1 MPSEPL
7 RQAISAAYL
16 ADENKIAAERIAQAR
31 LSAAEEQATSALAR
45 QLVTRIREE
54 GNKRGSV
61 DAFMQEY
68 SLTAPEGVALMCL
81 AEALLRVPDNDTADR
96 LIKDKIGSA
105 DWESHRRKS
114 ESMFVNASTFALMLT
129 GRIVKLDETAKW
141 DFEGIFKKLVARSGE
156 PVIRQAV
163 TYAMR
168 ILGKQFVLG
177 RNIDEAMKEARKQE
191 ADGYRYSFDM
201 LGEAA
206 YTAHDAARYA
216 KSYRDALAAIAAAH
230 PKDSR
235 AIFERPSIS
244 VKLSALH
251 PRYEWVKRERVMSEL
266 LPIVVSLC
274 GLARDAG
281 LALTIDA
288 EEADRHDLMLDF
300 FEAVGEKLPGW
311 NGLGLAVQ
319 GYQKRAIP
327 TLAWLIDM
335 ARRQGRR
342 IPVRLVKGAYWD
354 TEIKRGQ
361 EQGLVDYPVFTR
373 KMTTDTS
380 YIACARAMLAA
391 QDAIYPQFATHNAH
405 TVAAIDTLA
414 TGKEYEFQRLHG
426 MGEALHEFYRDVRKG
441 GATRIYAPVG
451 SHEDLLAYLVRRLL
465 ENGANTSFVN
475 RLADR
480 DAPLDDIIADP
491 VEQLSKEP
499 SLRNP
504 RIPLPADM
512 LPGRRNSSG
521 FVWADPAVSGPT
533 IAAMH
538 DALVKPQVAGPI
550 VSGREITDNSHPV
563 FDPSDRTRKIGD
575 VAEVSEADVAKA
587 LDAAS
592 RVQYDWDAI
601 GGDGRAKILEGAA
614 DLFEQNRNYLMAVA
628 VREAGKTL
636 PNALGEVREAID
648 LLRYYAAQAREKFT
662 GGIALPGPTG
672 ESNQL
677 SLHGRGP
684 FFCVAPWNFPLAI
697 FAGQV
702 AGALAA
708 GNTVLA
714 KPAERTPLIAAA
726 AVKLMHRAGVP
737 ADVLH
742 LLPGRG
748 SKIGRV
754 VLSDERL
761 AGIAFTGS
769 TETAI
774 TLNRALA
781 ARDGALP
788 AIVAETGGMN
798 CMIADSTALPEQV
811 ARDVLSSAFDSA
823 GQRCS
828 ALRVLFVQDDVADK
842 MIEMIL
848 GAMDELV
855 LGDPFK
861 LSTDIGPVID
871 EAARNGLQEH
881 ADRMTRE
888 AKLLRKLPL
897 GPDCANGVFFAPHA
911 FEIDAISVL
920 KREVFGP
927 ILHVVR
933 YQGDKLDKVCDAINA
948 TGYGLTLG
956 IHSRIEDTADFARR
970 RVRVGNIYVNR
981 NQIGAVV
988 GVQPFGGEGL
998 SGTGPKAGGP
1008 HYLLRFAL
1016 ERTFTVNTTAAG
1028 GNAALMSAG

>member
-1 MPSEPL
+1 MPPQPL

-31 LSAAEEQATSALAR
+31 LSQAEAQATTALAGR
-45 QLVTRIREE
+45 LVTRIREE

-81 AEALLRVPDNDTADR
+81 AEALLRVPDSDTADR

-105 DWESHRRKS
+105 DWQSHRRKS
-114 ESMFVNASTFALMLT
+114 DSMFVNASTFALMLT

-141 DFEGIFKKLVARSGE
+141 DFEGIFRKLVARSGE

-168 ILGKQFVLG
+168 VLGKQFVLG
-177 RNIDEAMKEARKQE
+177 RTIQEAQKEARKQE

-216 KSYRDALAAIAAAH
+216 KSYRDALAAIALAH

-266 LPIVVSLC
+266 LPVVVTLC
-274 GLARDAG
+274 KQAREAD
-281 LALTIDA
+281 LALTVDA
-288 EEADRHDLMLDF
+288 EESDRHDLMLDF
-300 FEAVGEKLPGW
+300 FEAIGEKLPGW

-361 EQGLVDYPVFTR
+361 EQGLADYPVFTR

-380 YIACARAMLAA
+380 YLACARAMLAA
-391 QDAIYPQFATHNAH
+391 QDAVYPQFATHNAH

-426 MGEALHEFYRDVRKG
+426 MGEALHEFYRDIRKG

-512 LPGRRNSSG
+512 LPGRHNSSG
-521 FVWADPAVSGPT
+521 FVWADPAISAPT
-533 IAAMH
+533 IAAMQA
-538 DALVKPQVAGPI
+538 ALEKSQAAGPL
-550 VSGREITDNSHPV
+550 VSGRETTDNSHPV

-575 VAEVSEADVAKA
+575 VAEVSETDVAKA
-587 LDAAS
+587 LDAAT
-592 RVQYDWDAI
+592 RVQYDWDGI
-601 GGDGRAKILEGAA
+601 GGDGRAKILERAA
-614 DLFEQNRNYLMAVA
+614 DLFEQNRNYLMALA

-648 LLRYYAAQAREKFT
+648 LLRYYASQAREKFE

-677 SLHGRGP
+677 TLHGRGP

-708 GNTVLA
+708 GDTVLA

-726 AVKLMHRAGVP
+726 AVKLMHQAGVP
-737 ADVLH
+737 GDVLH

-848 GAMDELV
+848 GAMDELSI
-855 LGDPFK
+855 GDPFK

-911 FEIDAISVL
+911 FEIEAISVL

-933 YQGDKLDKVCDAINA
+933 YAGDKLDKVCDAINA

-956 IHSRIEDTADFARR
+956 IHSRIESTADFARQ